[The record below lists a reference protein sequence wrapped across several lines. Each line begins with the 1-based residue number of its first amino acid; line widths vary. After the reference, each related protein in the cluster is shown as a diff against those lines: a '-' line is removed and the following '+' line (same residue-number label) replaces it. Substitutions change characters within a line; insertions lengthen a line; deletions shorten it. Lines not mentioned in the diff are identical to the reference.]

1 MCRFEF
7 TDEFKAWLSS
17 STPSG
22 SVRSWSHIFCG
33 ASAHIGLFEL
43 PRTSVSGHH
52 GRTGAALDVGAT
64 LAGSSDENLGP
75 TTGMC
80 SRPLT
85 ALGYVSLGK
94 ATPLHF
100 HKSFTFRLTAVS
112 QFGIN
117 CTFVPSEGIEI
128 LKSKVLKFLWTLFL
142 AGISFLKK
150 HLGIFFWPLLHS
162 HPERDGQS

>member
-1 MCRFEF
+1 MNS
-7 TDEFKAWLSS
+7 KHGYQLVPLLGA
-17 STPSG
+17 
-22 SVRSWSHIFCG
+22 SVHGPTFFCG
-33 ASAHIGLFEL
+33 TSAHIGLFEL
-43 PRTSVSGHH
+43 PRASVSGHH

-80 SRPLT
+80 ARPLK

-100 HKSFTFRLTAVS
+100 HKSFTCRLTAVS

-117 CTFVPSEGIEI
+117 CTFVRSDGIEI

-142 AGISFLKK
+142 AGISFLEK
-150 HLGIFFWPLLHS
+150 HLGIFFWPLLDS
-162 HPERDGQS
+162 IPNNLDL